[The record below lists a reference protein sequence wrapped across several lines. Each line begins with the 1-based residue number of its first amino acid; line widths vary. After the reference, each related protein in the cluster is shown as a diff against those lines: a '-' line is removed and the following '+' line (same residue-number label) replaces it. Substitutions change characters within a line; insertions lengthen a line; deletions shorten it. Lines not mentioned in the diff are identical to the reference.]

1 MKFTFSR
8 VFLALCVASPI
19 FATTTPVHAQTK
31 LMTVG
36 TGGVTG
42 VYYAAAGAICRLVN
56 RDRAKNAIRCTVE
69 ASAGSVANIDSLNRS
84 AVSFGVVQSDVQ
96 YAAVKGLGTYEKAGA
111 QQDLR
116 SVFSMYPELLTVLTS
131 AESSAK
137 AAGELKGQRVSIG
150 MAGSGSRALVED
162 WFKVTG
168 WQPSD
173 SVAVQERSADAQ
185 GQALCEKKID
195 AVAYVVGHPA
205 SNVGRTLKD
214 CGARL
219 LGLEAPN
226 IDKYLAQSP
235 YAVRAE
241 IPAGTYPGQ
250 TAAVPTIA
258 VLATLM
264 ASSSVS
270 DDMVYATVKAVF
282 DNFEELKKLYPA
294 LTQLDPKVMVTAGL
308 TAPLHPGAKKYYQ
321 EKGWL

>member
-1 MKFTFSR
+1 MKFTFSK
-8 VFLALCVASPI
+8 VFLALT
-19 FATTTPVHAQTK
+19 FATTGLATSPAAIAQTR
-31 LMTVG
+31 LMTVT

-56 RDRAKNAIRCTVE
+56 RDRARNSIRCTVE
-69 ASAGSVANIDSLNRS
+69 ASAGSLANIDSLNRN
-84 AVSFGVVQSDVQ
+84 AASFGVVQSDVH
-96 YAAVKGLGTYEKAGA
+96 YAAVKGVGAYEKAGA
-111 QQDLR
+111 QPELR

-131 AESSAK
+131 ADSNAK
-137 AAGELKGQRVSIG
+137 VAGELKGQRVSIG
-150 MAGSGSRALVED
+150 MPGSGSRALVED

-168 WQPSD
+168 WQPAD
-173 SVAVQERSADAQ
+173 SAQVQERSADAQ
-185 GQALCEKKID
+185 GIALCEKKID
-195 AVAYVVGHPA
+195 AMAYVVGHPA
-205 SNVGRTLKD
+205 SNVARTLKD

-219 LGLEAPN
+219 LPLDPAN

-235 YAVRAE
+235 YAVRSE

-258 VLATLM
+258 VMATLM

-282 DNFEELKKLYPA
+282 DNFDELKKLYP
-294 LTQLDPKVMVTAGL
+294 TFSFLDPKVMVTVGL
-308 TAPLHPGAKKYYQ
+308 TAPLHPGAVKYYV